1 MGKNFT
7 NILISKVKPRAKP
20 YEIRD
25 ASLQGLILRV
35 QPSGSM
41 TYYYEYRRGKRL
53 MIGPADALS
62 PEQAR
67 NIARDVEHE
76 YRKGEDPVEKRKRLQ
91 AGLYAQFLD
100 DIYKPYLSA
109 NLRNGVNNSENVT
122 ETIASLKR
130 GFREF
135 DGLRLTDI
143 TPLLIEKWRQR
154 RHSEGI
160 STARINRQMNDLRA
174 CLNRAVKWG
183 ALESNPLDKVERTK
197 VDTSAKVRFLSPD
210 EEVRLRNA
218 LSVRQTY
225 ADHIKPAVL
234 LSLNTGLRQGELLKL
249 KWSDIDLD
257 LKNLTV
263 RGEGSKSGNT
273 RHVPLNEEALMEL
286 KKWKDQPGVK
296 SLTYVFADTD
306 GQPFGNM
313 RTSWEGVLHEAQIS
327 DFRWHDLRHDF
338 ASKLVMAGVDL
349 NTVRELLGHSD
360 YKMTLRYAHLAP
372 KQKQDAVNRL
382 SNGSRQSK

>member
-1 MGKNFT
+1 MGKNLT
-7 NILISKVKPRAKP
+7 NTLVSKVKPGAKP

-25 ASLQGLILRV
+25 AGLKGLILRV
-35 QPSGSM
+35 QPSGAI
-41 TYYYEYRRGKRL
+41 TYYFEYRRGKRML
-53 MIGPADALS
+53 VGPADALS

-67 NIARDVEHE
+67 DIARDIEHE
-76 YRKGEDPVEKRKRLQ
+76 YRKGEDPIEKRKRLQ
-91 AGLYAQFLD
+91 AQSYTQFLD
-100 DIYKPYLSA
+100 DIYQPYLSTK
-109 NLRNGVNNSENVT
+109 LRNGVNNSENVT
-122 ETIASLKR
+122 ETIAILKR

-135 DGLRLTDI
+135 DGLQLTDI

-160 STARINRQMNDLRA
+160 SAARIKRQMNDLRA
-174 CLNRAVKWG
+174 CLNRAVTWG
-183 ALESNPLDKVERTK
+183 ALASNPLDEIESTK
-197 VDTSAKVRFLSPD
+197 LDTSAKVRYLSPD
-210 EEVRLRNA
+210 EEVRLRQS

-263 RGEGSKSGNT
+263 RGEGSKSGQT
-273 RHVPLNEEALMEL
+273 RHIPLNEEALMEL
-286 KKWKDQPGVK
+286 RRWKDQPGVK
-296 SLTYVFADTD
+296 SLTYVFADAN
-306 GQPFGNM
+306 GQPFRNM
-313 RTSWEGVLHEAQIS
+313 RTSWEGVLLEAGIS

-349 NTVRELLGHSD
+349 NTLRELLGHSD

-372 KQKQDAVNRL
+372 KHKQDAVNRL
-382 SNGSRQSK
+382 SNGSRQSN